1 MATLIR
7 NLSAQES
14 RGNDRHD
21 TADREAY
28 SDPGRVREG
37 GSMNDNQ
44 FAGRVSAVEPA
55 APFVITDLVSELQE
69 QGRDI
74 IDLSVG
80 QPDFETPPAI
90 LEATKQA
97 LDAGHTTYTPS
108 NGIPKLR
115 RAAAS
120 YLNDRHGLDYEPE
133 NILATPGGKMALYES
148 IQALVDEGDEVI
160 VFDPVWSSYEPMV
173 KLAGGEPV
181 HVDLSPHGFH
191 LEPALEELAAAITGD
206 TALIM
211 LNSPVNPSGM
221 VFSEAAFEGV
231 RDLAVD
237 HDIAVISDEI
247 YKELIFED
255 DQPSL
260 ASMDG
265 MFDRTV
271 TINGVSKTY
280 SMTGYRLGFM
290 AAPTDHTTM
299 ASRVHSHAVSCAANF
314 SQHAAAYALSEADTD
329 AIVDNMLGTFE
340 RRKDVL
346 VDLFAQRGAEIAE
359 PESAFYAMFPIESDD
374 DMQWCKDAAREAGV
388 GLVPG
393 EAFNTPGY
401 VRVSLVDTEERIREA
416 VDRLGTEGFI

>member
-1 MATLIR
+1 MRDANFT
-7 NLSAQES
+7 
-14 RGNDRHD
+14 
-21 TADREAY
+21 
-28 SDPGRVREG
+28 GRV
-37 GSMNDNQ
+37 D
-44 FAGRVSAVEPA
+44 AVEPA
-55 APFVITDLVSELQE
+55 APFVITNLVSELQAE
-69 QGRDI
+69 GRDI

-80 QPDFETPPAI
+80 QPDFETPPEI
-90 LEATKQA
+90 VEATKTA
-97 LDAGHTTYTPS
+97 LDEGHTTYTPS

-120 YLNDRHGLDYEPE
+120 YLTERHGLDYGPE
-133 NILATPGGKMALYES
+133 HILATPGGKMALYES
-148 IQALVDEGDEVI
+148 IQALVEEGDEVI

-173 KLAGGEPV
+173 KLAGGEVV

-191 LEPALEELAAAITGD
+191 LAPALDDLAAAITDD
-206 TALIM
+206 TALIL

-237 HDIAVISDEI
+237 HDLAVISDEI
-247 YKELIFED
+247 YKELIFEG

-260 ASMDG
+260 AAMDG

-280 SMTGYRLGFM
+280 SMTGYRIGFM

-299 ASRVHSHAVSCAANF
+299 AGRVHSHAVSCATNF

-329 AIVDNMLGTFE
+329 AIVGNMLGTFE
-340 RRKDVL
+340 RRKEVL
-346 VDLFAQRGAEIAE
+346 VDLFAERGAEIAE
-359 PESAFYAMFPIESDD
+359 PESAFYAMFPIDADD

-401 VRVSLVDTEERIREA
+401 VRVSLVDTEERIRAA
-416 VDRLGTEGFI
+416 VDRLATEGFI

>member
-1 MATLIR
+1 MK
-7 NLSAQES
+7 E
-14 RGNDRHD
+14 
-21 TADREAY
+21 
-28 SDPGRVREG
+28 
-37 GSMNDNQ
+37 
-44 FAGRVSAVEPA
+44 FAGRVDAVEPA
-55 APFVITDLVSELQE
+55 APFVITNLVSELQE
-69 QGRDI
+69 EGRDI

-80 QPDFETPPAI
+80 QPDFETPDDI
-90 LEATKQA
+90 LDVTKDA
-97 LDAGHTTYTPS
+97 LDRGETTYTPS
-108 NGIPKLR
+108 NGIPSLR

-120 YLNDRHGLDYEPE
+120 YLNERHGLDYDPE
-133 NILATPGGKMALYES
+133 HILATPGGKMALYES
-148 IQALVDEGDEVI
+148 IQALIDEGDEVI
-160 VFDPVWSSYEPMV
+160 VFDPVWSSYEPMIT
-173 KLAGGEPV
+173 LAGGETV
-181 HVDLSPHGFH
+181 HVDLAPHGFH
-191 LEPALEELAAAITGD
+191 LEPALEELAEAITDD

-237 HDIAVISDEI
+237 HDLAVISDEI
-247 YKELIFED
+247 YKELIFEG

-260 ASMDG
+260 ASLDG

-290 AAPTDHTTM
+290 AAPTDHTTQ
-299 ASRVHSHAVSCAANF
+299 AGKVHSHAVSCAVNF

-329 AIVDNMLGTFE
+329 AIAGEMKETFE

-346 VDLFAQRGAEIAE
+346 VELFAERGVDVAE
-359 PESAFYAMFPIESDD
+359 PESAFYAMFPIEAKD

-401 VRVSLVDTEERIREA
+401 VRVSLVDTEDRIREA
-416 VDRLGTEGFI
+416 VDRLATEGFI

>member
-1 MATLIR
+1 MK
-7 NLSAQES
+7 E
-14 RGNDRHD
+14 
-21 TADREAY
+21 
-28 SDPGRVREG
+28 
-37 GSMNDNQ
+37 
-44 FAGRVSAVEPA
+44 FAGRVEAVEPA
-55 APFVITDLVSELQE
+55 APFVITNLVSELRE

-80 QPDFETPPAI
+80 QPDFETPPDI
-90 LEATKQA
+90 VEATKEA

-108 NGIPKLR
+108 DGIPKLR

-120 YLNDRHGLDYEPE
+120 FLNDRHGLDYGPE
-133 NILATPGGKMALYES
+133 NIIATPGGKHALYETV
-148 IQALVDEGDEVI
+148 QTLVDDGDEVI
-160 VFDPVWSSYEPMV
+160 VFDPVWSSYVPMV
-173 KLAGGEPV
+173 KLAGGEAV

-191 LEPALEELAAAITGD
+191 LEPALDDLAAAITD
-206 TALIM
+206 ETALIM

-237 HDIAVISDEI
+237 HDIPVVSDEI
-247 YKELIFED
+247 YKELIFEG

-260 ASMDG
+260 AAMDG

-271 TINGVSKTY
+271 TINGVSKSH

-290 AAPTDHTTM
+290 AAPTDHTTQ
-299 ASRVHSHAVSCAANF
+299 AGKVHSHSVSCAANF
-314 SQHAAAYALSEADTD
+314 TQHAAAYALAEADTD
-329 AIVDNMLGTFE
+329 AIVAEMKETFE
-340 RRKDVL
+340 HRKEVF
-346 VDLFAQRGAEIAE
+346 VDMFTERGVEVAE
-359 PESAFYAMFPIESDD
+359 PESSFYAMFPIDSDD

-416 VDRLGTEGFI
+416 VDRLATEGFI

>member
-1 MATLIR
+1 V
-7 NLSAQES
+7 NE
-14 RGNDRHD
+14 
-21 TADREAY
+21 
-28 SDPGRVREG
+28 
-37 GSMNDNQ
+37 
-44 FAGRVSAVEPA
+44 FAGRVGAVEPA
-55 APFVITDLVSELQE
+55 APFVITNLVSNLQA

-80 QPDFETPPAI
+80 QPDFETPADI
-90 LEATKQA
+90 VEVTKEA

-108 NGIPKLR
+108 DGIPELR
-115 RAAAS
+115 EAAAS
-120 YLNDRHGLDYEPE
+120 YLNERHGLDYGPE

-148 IQALVDEGDEVI
+148 VQALVDDGDEVI

-173 KLAGGEPV
+173 KLAGGEAV

-191 LEPALEELAAAITGD
+191 LEPALDDLEAAITAD
-206 TALIM
+206 TSLIM

-237 HDIAVISDEI
+237 HDLAVISDEI

-260 ASMDG
+260 AAMDG

-290 AAPTDHTTM
+290 AAPTDHTTQ
-299 ASRVHSHAVSCAANF
+299 AGKVHSHSVSCAPNF
-314 SQHAAAYALSEADTD
+314 VQHAAAYALSEADTD
-329 AIVDNMLGTFE
+329 AIADEMTETFE

-346 VDLFAQRGAEIAE
+346 VDLFGERGVDVPE
-359 PESAFYAMFPIESDD
+359 PESAFYAMIPIDSDD
-374 DMQWCKDAAREAGV
+374 DMQWCKDAVREAGV

-401 VRVSLVDTEERIREA
+401 VRASLVDSEARIREA
-416 VDRLGTEGFI
+416 ADRLATAGFI